1 MSKTPNVSTAFQG
14 RKLPVQGEEF
24 SEDTETKVVHIRLH
38 KERAELLKKLFKLR
52 GMDMTT
58 GIRSILYDWLYR
70 NMR

>member
-1 MSKTPNVSTAFQG
+1 MSKMPNVSTAFQG
-14 RKLPVQGEEF
+14 RKLPIQGEEF
-24 SEDTETKVVHIRLH
+24 SEDIETRVVHIRLH